1 MADYPVAVGGCM
13 EFILIISFST
23 FCLILGIS
31 QLALERETGLV
42 NGVFSDDLLFLRQL
56 VLDGQW
62 DAVLDFVQPL
72 EHVESFDAR
81 RFKYV
86 VLKHKFLELLCIR
99 GETGLIQVNQAVKSV
114 CIFCT

>member
-1 MADYPVAVGGCM
+1 M
-13 EFILIISFST
+13 
-23 FCLILGIS
+23 
-31 QLALERETGLV
+31 

-72 EHVESFDAR
+72 EHVESFDAK

-99 GETGLIQVNQAVKSV
+99 GETGLIQPHEVNVDDMVSCLNDLESV
-114 CIFCT
+114 APSKEAYNSLCLLLAYPKLCDHMDYKHWNPSNAR

>member
-1 MADYPVAVGGCM
+1 M
-13 EFILIISFST
+13 
-23 FCLILGIS
+23 
-31 QLALERETGLV
+31 

-62 DAVLDFVQPL
+62 DDVLDFVQPL

-99 GETGLIQVNQAVKSV
+99 GETGLIQVSKSDARGGQEELGANSSV
-114 CIFCT
+114 FFFLVADFIV

>member
-1 MADYPVAVGGCM
+1 M
-13 EFILIISFST
+13 
-23 FCLILGIS
+23 
-31 QLALERETGLV
+31 

-72 EHVESFDAR
+72 EHVESFDAK

-99 GETGLIQVNQAVKSV
+99 GETGLIQPHELNVDDMVLCLNELESV
-114 CIFCT
+114 APSKEA